1 MAEAVTI
8 ARRFNGPPDFGHG
21 GYSCGVVAV
30 RVDAPVASVSL
41 RRPPP
46 LDTPLAVRRGDG
58 GAVAVFDGEEVVA
71 EGGPAE
77 LSLDVPEPVG
87 VEAAR
92 EARHRNPWLD
102 SHPFPTCFGCGTHR
116 DRAEAIATVLGP
128 VEGREDVFAD
138 TWVPQPEFATGDG
151 VIDDLFVWAALDCPT
166 GAGAIEPNT
175 GPHVLARL
183 TASPGL
189 APVLAG
195 EEHVVMGWLRGREG
209 RKSWGAAALL
219 TAEGRVCA
227 VSEGLWIRLR
237 DPATHGAR
245 V

>member
-1 MAEAVTI
+1 
-8 ARRFNGPPDFGHG
+8 
-21 GYSCGVVAV
+21 
-30 RVDAPVASVSL
+30 VASVSL

-46 LDTPLAVRRGDG
+46 LDTPLEVRRGDAG
-58 GAVAVFDGEEVVA
+58 TVTVLDGEQVVA
-71 EGGPAE
+71 DGGPAE
-77 LSLDVPEPVG
+77 LSMDVPEPVTP
-87 VEAAR
+87 EEAR

-128 VEGREDVFAD
+128 VAGRDGVSAD
-138 TWVPQPEFATGDG
+138 TWVPQEEFAGDDG
-151 VIDDLFVWAALDCPT
+151 TIDPLFVWAALDCPS

-183 TASPGL
+183 TANPGL
-189 APVLAG
+189 APVRAG
-195 EEHVVMGWLRGREG
+195 EEHVVLGWLREREG
-209 RKSWGAAALL
+209 RKSRGGSAVL
-219 TAEGRVCA
+219 TAGGEVCA
-227 VSEGLWIRLR
+227 VAEGLWIRLR